1 MEDDDILKMARN
13 RKRKRVN
20 DTEEEDA
27 DGVDQAPFQ
36 ELQFRTP
43 PPKRSKVE
51 AFDSL
56 GKIGFAKNT
65 REENR
70 RVSREFKSVDVEEQL
85 LNAELEEL
93 YSPQPKPPPPKR
105 ALPPTAPALDSRD
118 TLQPQSATAEFQDTS
133 ETGFLAENIMPTLL
147 GRVLRGETVMTP
159 DALLDYFG
167 RVRYAAGSGHAS

>member
-1 MEDDDILKMARN
+1 MQKIARN
-13 RKRKRVN
+13 RKRKRQDDN
-20 DTEEEDA
+20 GLDGDA
-27 DGVDQAPFQ
+27 AADEAPFQ
-36 ELQFRTP
+36 EPQFRTP
-43 PPKRSKVE
+43 PPKRTKVE

-93 YSPQPKPPPPKR
+93 YSPQPKAPPPKR
-105 ALPPTAPALDSRD
+105 DPPPIFPVAGINGAV
-118 TLQPQSATAEFQDTS
+118 QPQSTVVEFQDTS
-133 ETGFLAENIMPTLL
+133 ETGYLAENTMPTLL

-159 DALLDYFG
+159 DALLEYFG